1 MNCRSIAK
9 WNLDTGWKDK
19 ITAHNFMEF
28 AQECWMPNFEV
39 KRIRLRQKRNRI
51 FVCSQTKSKSLWTYP
66 PRTIWIQSRWILV
79 FFRYFVCFFELYLSS
94 LLVLTLLAFLYGVR
108 DDEMPKPFIILFSRL
123 YIFLV
128 GAFLYIFLVWA
139 SLYVYHD
146 IHSVIAR
153 WSFNKKCYYN
163 GKKCS
168 NRIGLWRL
176 KILIRNLAII
186 NI

>member
-51 FVCSQTKSKSLWTYP
+51 FVC
-66 PRTIWIQSRWILV
+66 RWILV